1 MIKKQITPKQTI
13 YRLSYLSNDFS
24 ISKPFDTLAD
34 AKHEACQ
41 LISDKTASDIK
52 ITKYDWP
59 AWKHGQP
66 SPTPT
71 HTIVWKINKQKGEK
85 NDDISYI

>member
-71 HTIVWKINKQKGEK
+71 HTIVWKMNRQKGEK

>member
-1 MIKKQITPKQTI
+1 MTKKQITPKQTI
-13 YRLSYLSNDFS
+13 YRLSYLLNDCS
-24 ISKPFDTLAD
+24 ISEPYDELAD
-34 AKHEACQ
+34 AKHEAYK
-41 LISDKTASDIK
+41 LMYDNKASDIK

-71 HTIVWKINKQKGEK
+71 HTIVWQLGK
-85 NDDISYI
+85 

>member
-1 MIKKQITPKQTI
+1 MIKKQIAPKQTI

-34 AKHEACQ
+34 AKHEAYK
-41 LISDKTASDIK
+41 LLHDKTASDIK

-59 AWKHGQP
+59 AWTQGEP

-71 HTIVWKINKQKGEK
+71 SNIVWQLGK
-85 NDDISYI
+85 

>member
-1 MIKKQITPKQTI
+1 MTKKQITPKQTI

-24 ISKPFDTLAD
+24 ISKPYDELAD

-59 AWKHGQP
+59 AWKQGQP

-71 HTIVWKINKQKGEK
+71 SNIVWQLGK
-85 NDDISYI
+85 

>member
-1 MIKKQITPKQTI
+1 MTKMQITPKQTI
-13 YRLSYLSNDFS
+13 YRLSYMSNDFS
-24 ISKPFDTLAD
+24 ISEPFDTLAD

-59 AWKHGQP
+59 AWTQGQP

-71 HTIVWKINKQKGEK
+71 SNIVWQLGK
-85 NDDISYI
+85 

>member
-1 MIKKQITPKQTI
+1 MTKKQITPKQTI
-13 YRLSYLSNDFS
+13 YRLSYMLNDLS

-34 AKHEACQ
+34 AKHEAYA
-41 LISDKTASDIK
+41 LLNDKTASDIK

-59 AWKHGQP
+59 AWEQGEP

-71 HTIVWKINKQKGEK
+71 HTIVWQLGK
-85 NDDISYI
+85 

>member
-1 MIKKQITPKQTI
+1 MTKKQITPKQTI
-13 YRLSYLSNDFS
+13 YRLSYMSNDFS
-24 ISKPFDTLAD
+24 ISDPFDTLAD
-34 AKHEACQ
+34 AKHEAYA
-41 LISDKTASDIK
+41 LLNDKTASDIK

-71 HTIVWKINKQKGEK
+71 SNIVWQLGK
-85 NDDISYI
+85 

>member
-1 MIKKQITPKQTI
+1 MTKTQITPKQTI

-24 ISKPFDTLAD
+24 ISEPFDTLAD

-59 AWKHGQP
+59 AWKQGQP

-71 HTIVWKINKQKGEK
+71 SNIVWQLGK
-85 NDDISYI
+85 

>member
-1 MIKKQITPKQTI
+1 MTKKQITPKQTI

-24 ISKPFDTLAD
+24 ISEPFDTLAD

-41 LISDKTASDIK
+41 LISDTTASDIK

-59 AWKHGQP
+59 AWKQGQP

-71 HTIVWKINKQKGEK
+71 SNIVWQLGK
-85 NDDISYI
+85 

>member
-1 MIKKQITPKQTI
+1 MVKKQITPKQTI
-13 YRLSYLSNDFS
+13 YRLSYMSNDFS

-34 AKHEACQ
+34 AKKEAYK
-41 LISDKTASDIK
+41 LMYDKTASDIK

-59 AWKHGQP
+59 AWKQGEP

-71 HTIVWKINKQKGEK
+71 SNIVWQLGK
-85 NDDISYI
+85 

>member
-1 MIKKQITPKQTI
+1 MTKTQITPKQTI

-24 ISKPFDTLAD
+24 ISEPFDTLAD

-59 AWKHGQP
+59 AWRQGNP

-71 HTIVWKINKQKGEK
+71 SNIVWQLGK
-85 NDDISYI
+85 

>member
-1 MIKKQITPKQTI
+1 MTKKQITPKKKTI
-13 YRLSYLSNDFS
+13 YRLSYMSNDFS

-34 AKHEACQ
+34 AKHEAGQ

-71 HTIVWKINKQKGEK
+71 HAIVWQLGK
-85 NDDISYI
+85 